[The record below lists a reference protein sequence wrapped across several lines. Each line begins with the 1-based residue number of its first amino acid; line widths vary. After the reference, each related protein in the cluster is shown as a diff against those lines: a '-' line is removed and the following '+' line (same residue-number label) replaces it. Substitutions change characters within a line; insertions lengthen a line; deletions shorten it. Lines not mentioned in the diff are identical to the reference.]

1 MRIFLIGFM
10 GCGKTTLGKKLAG
23 KLGYELIDLDHQI
36 EHLVGGTVADY
47 FSSHGEH
54 LFRKLESDTLKG
66 HPYAQN
72 SVISTGGG
80 TPCYF
85 DNMDWMNENGI
96 TVYIQMS
103 AVSLA
108 KRLENGRAKRPLLRD
123 LTEEGVVEFIENKLG
138 EREEF
143 YHKAAIILNGNSLTA
158 DMIRAAIL
166 AKG

>member
-1 MRIFLIGFM
+1 MKIFLIGFM
-10 GCGKTTLGKKLAG
+10 GCGKTTLGKKLAA
-23 KLGYELIDLDHQI
+23 KLGYELVDLDHQI
-36 EHLVGGTVADY
+36 EHLVGSTVADY

-66 HPYAQN
+66 HQYAQN

-103 AVSLA
+103 AISLA

-123 LTEEGVVEFIENKLG
+123 LTEEGVIEFIENKLG

-143 YHKAAIILNGNSLTA
+143 YNKAAVILNGNSLTA

-166 AKG
+166 ARG